1 MRVGKRLQPARN
13 AVIVGAGF
21 AGIATAAILA
31 RSGYDVLVL
40 EKNHRPGGRAQVLE
54 VDGFRFDMGP
64 SWYLMPEIF
73 ERFFSAFGKNPSDYY
88 RLVRLDPSYR
98 IFFGPDDWVDV
109 ADDLQA
115 NVDLFERHEPGSG
128 ARLLEYLSI
137 ASKQYAAAVNEFLYR
152 DYRSLLDF
160 LNRRTLTE
168 GRNLHVFESL
178 DRYAARFFASDRL
191 RRILCYSTVFLGGS
205 PQNTPAMYSLLS
217 HVDFNLGVWYP
228 VGGMGKVVDSLQA
241 LAESCGAR
249 FLFDHEVCAI
259 RGKGGRASVVQT
271 RHGDFPA
278 DVVVVAA
285 DYPHSETRLVEPGCR
300 SYTQRYW
307 ERRVMAPSA
316 FMLYLGLRRPLE
328 GLRHHTLSFEHD
340 WVEHFDSIF
349 RKPGWPKNP
358 SYYMCCPTKSDSSV
372 APDGCENLVV
382 LVPMASGIEDSDAE
396 REDFAEQT
404 ISAIENL
411 LGQSLRPDIV
421 TSTIFG
427 PRDFSKTFNAFK
439 NSALGLSHTLTQ
451 TAVFRPRHRSKKLSN
466 LYYAGQYTHPGI
478 GLPMTLIS
486 ATIVAE
492 IVMKEHGRG

>member
-1 MRVGKRLQPARN
+1 MGKRLRPVRN
-13 AVIVGAGF
+13 AVVVGAGF
-21 AGIATAAILA
+21 AGIATAAVLA
-31 RSGYDVLVL
+31 SNGYDVLVL
-40 EKNHRPGGRAQVLE
+40 EKNPRPGGRAQVYE

-73 ERFFSAFGKNPSDYY
+73 ERFFSAFGKSPCDYY

-98 IFFGPDDWVDV
+98 IFFGPGDWVDI

-115 NVDLFERHEPGSG
+115 NIALFEQYEPGSG
-128 ARLLEYLSI
+128 ARLLEYLDV
-137 ASKQYAAAVNEFLYR
+137 ASKQYSAAVNEFLYR

-160 LNRRTLTE
+160 LNRKTLME

-178 DRYAARFFASDRL
+178 DRYAARFFDSDRL

-228 VGGMGKVVDSLQA
+228 VGGMGVVVDSLRS
-241 LAESCGAR
+241 LAESYGAR

-259 RGKGGRASVVQT
+259 SAKNGRASAVHT
-271 RHGDFPA
+271 RQGEFPA
-278 DVVVVAA
+278 DIVVVAA
-285 DYPHSETRLVEPGCR
+285 DYPHSEIDLVEPRYR

-307 ERRVMAPSA
+307 QRRVMAPSA
-316 FMLYLGLRRPLE
+316 FMLYLGLRKPLE

-358 SYYMCCPTKSDSSV
+358 SYYMCCPTKSDPSI
-372 APDGCENLVV
+372 APEGCENLVV
-382 LVPMASGIEDSDAE
+382 LVPMASGIEDDDAE
-396 REDFAEQT
+396 RESFAEQT
-404 ISAIENL
+404 IADIEHL
-411 LGQSLRPDIV
+411 LGQSLRSEIIS
-421 TSTIFG
+421 STIFG
-427 PRDFSKTFNAFK
+427 PRDFSRSFNAFR

-451 TAVFRPRHRSKKLSN
+451 TAVFRPKHRSKKLPN
-466 LYYAGQYTHPGI
+466 LYYTGQYTHPGI

-486 ATIVAE
+486 ATIAAE
-492 IVMKEHGRG
+492 IVMKEHGHG